1 MKYLDIEI
9 RCNQINDGFLVRV
22 KIRRMHRDVNRV
34 ELRLDEKLDDEYPF
48 SIEISWDKRLV
59 LGPTWLKLPV
69 ITERTENLMMDIPEI
84 MGLSGECLL
93 SKMYIHKFFYKI
105 LMSLYFWDKR
115 CSRSIKVRG
124 KLKEDIPLKIIW
136 NNEEFGLLLEQME
149 AFAEYIKQ

>member
-9 RCNQINDGFLVRV
+9 RCNQINDRFLVRA
-22 KIRRMHRDVNRV
+22 KIRRMHRDANCVK
-34 ELRLDEKLDDEYPF
+34 LRLDEKLGNEYYF
-48 SIEISWDKRLV
+48 GIETNWDKRLL

-69 ITERTENLMMDIPEI
+69 VERSENLMMDIPEI

>member
-9 RCNQINDGFLVRV
+9 RCNQINDRFLARA
-22 KIRRMHRDVNRV
+22 KIKKMHRDANRV
-34 ELRLDEKLDDEYPF
+34 DLRLDKKLSDEYPF
-48 SIEISWDKRLV
+48 GIETNWDKRLL

-69 ITERTENLMMDIPEI
+69 IERSENLMMDIPETI
-84 MGLSGECLL
+84 GLSGECLF

-105 LMSLYFWDKR
+105 LMSLYLWDKR